1 MIFISY
7 SHGEQELVQ
16 VIASR
21 LSEIYGKEKIFYDEW
36 SIQPGDWI
44 IDEMNKVLIM
54 CKFFFY
60 FVSKKSVES
69 KMVALEWQNAL
80 LKSMREDVKFIPV
93 RIENCVVP
101 PILTQTLYIDIVTY
115 GIEVGIRQMID
126 VIEGNNTFKK
136 SDSSFS
142 NLYCLI
148 DNISPQEMIIEI
160 KAKYYLE
167 PLAKFIF
174 FFNNDM
180 EKLHFKLL
188 DENEFSGGL
197 NRAVKFDSFISDCYF
212 MGGPTPITPEY
223 SFKVKVSTQDSQP
236 LSLKGVM
243 HQEGKHSFRG
253 VPIKK

>member
-1 MIFISY
+1 
-7 SHGEQELVQ
+7 LVQ

-36 SIQPGDWI
+36 SIQPGDGI
-44 IDEMNKVLIM
+44 IDEMNKGLNK

-160 KAKYYLE
+160 
-167 PLAKFIF
+167 
-174 FFNNDM
+174 
-180 EKLHFKLL
+180 
-188 DENEFSGGL
+188 S
-197 NRAVKFDSFISDCYF
+197 
-212 MGGPTPITPEY
+212 
-223 SFKVKVSTQDSQP
+223 
-236 LSLKGVM
+236 LS
-243 HQEGKHSFRG
+243 
-253 VPIKK
+253 